1 MPMPTPEPTPEPT
14 EPAVNTASL
23 ERSMVNKV
31 NAARAAEGL
40 PPLEVSSVLRSNA
53 RVHSADMADNNFFSH
68 TSPTRGTFAAR
79 VNASGISYSGAGEN
93 IAYNSSVSS
102 AHSMLMGSSGHRAN
116 ILNTDFTH
124 IGIGI
129 EWDESEGVFYITQWF
144 AKFR

>member
-1 MPMPTPEPTPEPT
+1 MPMPTPQPTPEPT

-23 ERSMVNKV
+23 ERSMVRKV
-31 NAARAAEGL
+31 NAAREAEGL

-53 RVHSADMADNNFFSH
+53 RAHSADMADNDFFSH
-68 TSPTRGTFAAR
+68 TSPTRGTFSAR
-79 VNASGISYSGAGEN
+79 VNASGISYYGAGEN

-102 AHSMLMGSSGHRAN
+102 AHSQLMGSSGHRAN

-129 EWDESEGVFYITQWF
+129 EWDEEEGVFYITQWF